1 MLKIP
6 DSVYAPDQKAR
17 ATRRRAWIGVQL
29 LVTLPFLFALGIATE
44 MLFAQPGKGY
54 RTPSGTYVACEA
66 LAPRFKSYSPPSC
79 ARFGSMGTN
88 PAGFALAIASLGV
101 LGAVLWVS
109 CGPGRGFRFSR

>member
-54 RTPSGTYVACEA
+54 RTPSGTYVACA